1 MKKLLVGL
9 AAVAG
14 GLVLMRRRKAM
25 QDERTLWRE
34 ATTAP
39 DLR

>member
-1 MKKLLVGL
+1 MKKLLLGVLTLVGAL
-9 AAVAG
+9 VVFRRYKAAG
-14 GLVLMRRRKAM
+14 
-25 QDERTLWRE
+25 DERTLWHE